1 MNPLWRAGWLVGPE
15 CVWVI
20 RLPRGGRTPSE
31 LYTWSALPHLTMPH
45 AVVLRESTKQLL
57 GWISPT
63 EQLALTDFLAD
74 SNYSPTI
81 LPSAHCILPS
91 TIVHIACYHLQLYTL
106 HTGVFSPCTAASTM
120 NTVLASGKPS
130 PVMALTLGLYLN
142 SHI

>member
-1 MNPLWRAGWLVGPE
+1 
-15 CVWVI
+15 
-20 RLPRGGRTPSE
+20 
-31 LYTWSALPHLTMPH
+31 MPH
-45 AVVLRESTKQLL
+45 AVVLRKSTKQLL

-74 SNYSPTI
+74 SNYSPTNYTI
-81 LPSAHCILPS
+81 LLPRAHCIPPS
-91 TIVHIACYHLQLYTL
+91 TTHCTL
-106 HTGVFSPCTAASTM
+106 DYSAASTM